1 MTDNKRVGKNQ
12 RVNLKIPIHYCIF
25 IQDNQEQS
33 LEELNNLHDEFE
45 NRKNDLRILIDSFVE
60 ENRNVEPLF
69 EVSLT
74 VEPKPKPYIHN
85 LLSSIRQVEYS
96 FSEFQ
101 EAKKY
106 LPSDIDSN
114 GRYLQEIET
123 ASVLVFFFN
132 ALYFLKIVGSHTTL
146 IKDLH
151 YRRLLEEITIIRDHF
166 AHSYEKDLYV
176 RSSPKAFVDFQ
187 IQRGLSLES
196 LELTDLATGSSVGRI
211 WFSLPTFYFSLR
223 DIFNELKN
231 NPRLFIKQ
239 QQ

>member
-1 MTDNKRVGKNQ
+1 MTFNDNKVVKRGASL
-12 RVNLKIPIHYCIF
+12 VNPARYCVF
-25 IQDNQEQS
+25 IQDNQEQL

-74 VEPKPKPYIHN
+74 DELKPKPYIHN
-85 LLSSIRQVEYS
+85 LLSSVRQVEYS

-101 EAKKY
+101 KAKKY
-106 LPSDIDSN
+106 LPSGIDSN
-114 GRYLQEIET
+114 GRYIQEIET

-132 ALYFLKIVGSHTTL
+132 ALCFLKIVGSHTTL
-146 IKDLH
+146 TKNLQ
-151 YRRLLEEITIIRDHF
+151 YKRLLEEITIIRDHL

-196 LELTDLATGSSVGRI
+196 LELTDLVTGSPVGRL

-223 DIFNELKN
+223 NIFKQLKD
-231 NPRLFIKQ
+231 NPKLFTK
-239 QQ
+239 